1 MSTGP
6 ENQSGGSWLPKSNS
20 VNAAN
25 PEISE
30 VQDFGVPAETVD
42 RARERTE
49 EFIDEYPERAR
60 QPLTAEPGET
70 LLSSYVVEEFSEE
83 TVDPH
88 GEFEDAFTVERQVRG
103 EPVTWAG
110 AFYVTLVERHRYD
123 EGTYGR
129 FLDTQNDE
137 TFDQQFT
144 DSWTTE
150 YANEQRAKNAGA
162 QRQLMGGEYPED
174 NPESERRGEFEPGE
188 WDRPA
193 TVLLT
198 HTGSS
203 VPDGERLPP
212 VDHARQVDTW
222 TGDCYD
228 RVRNLIEIKFGVPS
242 DRWGYIRA
250 EDPHGVAGE
259 PGENAGYTHT
269 HPVVYFDLETANIP
283 GETVGDFVHHIQRG
297 FEQDVR
303 DKHVDECPVAAES
316 AHGHGAVEVRIDDL
330 DEPGGYASAYA
341 LPGDEEPLIDRSVE
355 YIAWATTLRAM
366 GRQRIAR
373 SKLFTDAAKADYC
386 KQHDQV
392 THGDRLRY
400 DRGGHSTELVCAECG
415 SPVGVGETMT
425 EHRLSADA
433 SGESDPVATDGGVHT
448 DESESDESGCETAV
462 VGARIGEEPAR
473 AELRARVEEHVERHD
488 IDEVTPALLGELM
501 VPPEHEDI
509 VRDAVAGEPPPGVRP
524 VEGERRET
532 ATESSQYQLL
542 EIRADTGDTKED
554 IPAGGGA
561 RYVETVLPE
570 TRLLQETRLRHV
582 GNKGRPKIRVHVG
595 DGGAWA
601 TYNPETAA
609 RALVNAGARRP
620 WQADRLLSFEQH
632 DSEVFD
638 EPVPRHGLD
647 E

>member
-1 MSTGP
+1 MSADP
-6 ENQSGGSWLPKSNS
+6 DSPPSGSWLPLCNS
-20 VNAAN
+20 VNGSI
-25 PEISE
+25 PDISE
-30 VQDFGVPAETVD
+30 VQDFGVPEEMVD

-49 EFIDEYPERAR
+49 EFIDEYPNRAR

-70 LLSSYVVEEFSEE
+70 LLASYVTEEFSEE
-83 TVDPH
+83 AVDPH
-88 GEFEDAFTVERQVRG
+88 GEFEDAFTVERKVRG

-123 EGTYGR
+123 EGVSGR
-129 FLDTQNDE
+129 FLDTQNSE
-137 TFDQQFT
+137 TFDQQFV

-150 YANEQRAKNAGA
+150 YADKQRAKNAGA

-174 NPESERRGEFEPGE
+174 NPESERCGEFEPGE

-198 HTGSS
+198 HTASS
-203 VPDGERLPP
+203 IPDGERLPP

-222 TGDCYD
+222 TEDCYD

-269 HPVVYFDLETANIP
+269 HPVVYFDLEAADIP

-297 FEQDVR
+297 FEADVR
-303 DKHVDECPVAAES
+303 DKHVKECPVAAES

-341 LPGDEEPLIDRSVE
+341 LPGDDEPLIERSVE

-373 SKLFTDAAKADYC
+373 SKLFTDAAAADYC

-392 THGDRLRY
+392 THGERLEY
-400 DRGGHSTELVCAECG
+400 DRSGHGTELVCAECG
-415 SPVGVGETMT
+415 SSVGVGETMT
-425 EHRLSADA
+425 GHRLSAES
-433 SGESDPVATDGGVHT
+433 SGESDPVATDGGVPT
-448 DESESDESGCETAV
+448 DGSSSDSETAV
-462 VGARIGEEPAR
+462 VGARVGEPPARGEVRAR
-473 AELRARVEEHVERHD
+473 AEQHAERHNT
-488 IDEVTPALLGELM
+488 DEVTPALLGELG
-501 VPPEHEDI
+501 VSPEHADV
-509 VRDAVAGEPPPGVRP
+509 VRDAVAGEPPPGARP
-524 VEGERRET
+524 VEGELRET
-532 ATESSQYQLL
+532 DTENSQYELL

-561 RYVETVLPE
+561 RYAETVLPE
-570 TRLLQETRLRHV
+570 TRLLRETRLQYV
-582 GNKGRPKIRVHVG
+582 GEGRRPYIRVHV
-595 DGGAWA
+595 DGKHWA
-601 TYNPETAA
+601 TGNPEVAA
-609 RALVNAGARRP
+609 RALVNAGVRTP
-620 WQADRLLSFEQH
+620 WVADRVLTFEQY
-632 DSEVFD
+632 DSDVFD
-638 EPVPRHGLD
+638 EPVPRPSD

>member
-1 MSTGP
+1 MSTDP
-6 ENQSGGSWLPKSNS
+6 ENQSGGSWLPLSNF
-20 VNAAN
+20 VNAAT
-25 PEISE
+25 PDISE
-30 VQDFGVPAETVD
+30 VQDFGVPEKIVD

-49 EFIDEYPERAR
+49 EFIEEYPERAR

-70 LLSSYVVEEFSEE
+70 LLSSYVVEEFSEK

-88 GEFEDAFTVERQVRG
+88 GEFEDTFTVERQVRG

-110 AFYVTLVERHRYD
+110 AFYITLVERHRYD
-123 EGTYGR
+123 EGVRGR
-129 FLDTQNDE
+129 FLDTQSGE
-137 TFDQQFT
+137 TFDQPFT

-150 YANEQRAKNAGA
+150 YASEQRAKNAGA

-174 NPESERRGEFEPGE
+174 NLESERCGEFEPGE

-203 VPDGERLPP
+203 VPDGERLAP

-228 RVRNLIEIKFGVPS
+228 RVRNLIELKWGVPS

-250 EDPHGVAGE
+250 EDPHGVVGE

-269 HPVVYFDLETANIP
+269 HPVVYFDLETADIP

-297 FEQDVR
+297 FEQEVR
-303 DKHVDECPVAAES
+303 DKHVEECPVAKES

-341 LPGDEEPLIDRSVE
+341 LPGDDSPLVEKSVE

-386 KQHDQV
+386 KQHEQV
-392 THGDRLRY
+392 THGERLEY
-400 DRGGHSTELVCAECG
+400 HRGGHSTELVCAECG
-415 SPVGVGETMT
+415 SSVGVGETMT
-425 EHRLSADA
+425 EHRLSAG
-433 SGESDPVATDGGVHT
+433 SPGEGDPVATDGGVPAG
-448 DESESDESGCETAV
+448 DGESDESSCETAV
-462 VGARIGEEPAR
+462 VGARVGESPAR
-473 AELRARVEEHVERHD
+473 AELRDRAEQYVEDHN
-488 IDEVTPALLGELM
+488 IDEVTPALLGELG
-501 VPPEHEDI
+501 VSPEHADV
-509 VRDAVAGEPPPGVRP
+509 VRDAVAGVPPPGVRP
-524 VEGERRET
+524 IRGEPRET
-532 ATESSQYQLL
+532 DTESSQYELL
-542 EIRADTGDTKED
+542 EICADTGDTKED

-561 RYVETVLPE
+561 RYAETMLPE
-570 TRLLQETRLRHV
+570 TRLLRETRLRHV
-582 GNKGRPKIRVHVG
+582 GEAGRPLIRVHV
-595 DGGAWA
+595 DGERWS
-601 TYNPETAA
+601 TYNPEVAA
-609 RALVNAGARRP
+609 RALVRAGCRTP
-620 WQADRLLSFEQH
+620 WVADRVLTFEQH
-632 DSEVFD
+632 DSDVFD
-638 EPVPRHGLD
+638 EPVPRPSD